1 MQSFLLQPKHI
12 LTVSFFFF
20 PKTFPLY
27 WWKEEMGYL
36 ILQLFIIAQR
46 IILSFIGPTEILLE
60 TELQI
65 SEWDE
70 PKLPTKL
77 NFWKMGKTK

>member
-1 MQSFLLQPKHI
+1 
-12 LTVSFFFF
+12 
-20 PKTFPLY
+20 
-27 WWKEEMGYL
+27 MGYL

-65 SEWDE
+65 SEWDK